1 MDQTFDE
8 VGGRRP
14 ATVGRD
20 GHGLL
25 LGQGI
30 CQLVHQVGQAVGAG
44 ARRRWNP
51 VGGAGEKREPIGRG
65 TAHDDPVNGVLEL
78 ADKGI
83 GRGRGRVG
91 ELGEVGKVMGF
102 GGLVGLGSVS

>member
-1 MDQTFDE
+1 M
-8 VGGRRP
+8 
-14 ATVGRD
+14 
-20 GHGLL
+20 
-25 LGQGI
+25 

-51 VGGAGEKREPIGRG
+51 VGGAGEKREPVGRG

-83 GRGRGRVG
+83 GRGRVG
-91 ELGEVGKVMGF
+91 ELGEVKVMGF
-102 GGLVGLGSVS
+102 GGLVGLGSES